1 MDYSRVKRQ
10 YTGQE
15 TPFRLS
21 APFKPT
27 GDQPKA
33 VNSLVDG
40 LKNGHWAQVLLGA
53 TGTGKTFTIA
63 KVIEQVQRPTLIIS
77 PNKTLA
83 AQTASEFKDFFPDN
97 AVYYFVSYYDYYQPE
112 SYIPQTDTYIEK
124 DSSRN
129 EEIDRL
135 RHSAT
140 MALFERKDV
149 IIVASVSCIYG
160 LGDPEDY
167 STMGLSLRPG
177 EEITRDQILS
187 RLVEMQYLRNDLNFT
202 RDTFRVRGDTID
214 VFPASANN
222 VAVRIEMFGDE
233 IDSLSEFDVLTGDI
247 VSERDHIGI
256 FPASHYVTTSGK
268 LKKAMISIE
277 AELEDRLK
285 ELRGQD
291 RILEA
296 QRLEQRTN
304 YDLEMMQEVGYCS
317 GIENYSRHM
326 SARQPG
332 DPPFT
337 LLDYFPEDFLIMVD
351 ESHITVPQLHAM
363 YNGDRSRK
371 HTLVDYG
378 FRLPSALDN
387 RPLTF
392 EEFTE
397 RINQIIY
404 VSATPGPYE
413 MGVQTNI
420 AEQIIRPTGLL
431 DPSIEVRPI
440 EGQMDDLLGEIH
452 KREDRNERV
461 LITTLTKKMA
471 EDLTDFLSEAG
482 VKVRYLHSDI
492 ATIERAEI
500 IRDLRAGVFD
510 VLVGINLLREGL
522 DMPEVSLVAILDADK
537 EGFLRND
544 TSMIQVIGRAARNA
558 HGHVIMYADRIT
570 KSMKYAIEETN
581 RRRSIQ
587 QAYNTEHHI
596 IPKTINKKVKN
607 LIDLTIINEEE
618 EEYGNN
624 SLVEAENLTDEALYK
639 KMKTAEKNM
648 KRASKDLEFEEAAK
662 WRDELSKCK
671 QQWTDRH
678 GSRAEAALKR
688 QASQIHRIHKPRK
701 KRI

>member
-1 MDYSRVKRQ
+1 MDRSRIKRE
-10 YTGQE
+10 YIE
-15 TPFRLS
+15 PARPFALK
-21 APFKPT
+21 APFEPR
-27 GDQPKA
+27 GDQPQA
-33 VNSLVDG
+33 IASLVEG
-40 LKNGHWAQVLLGA
+40 LQGGEWAQVLLGA
-53 TGTGKTFTIA
+53 TGTGKTFTMA
-63 KVIEQVQRPTLIIS
+63 KVIEEVQRPTLIIS

-112 SYIPQTDTYIEK
+112 SYVPQTDTYIEK

-140 MALFERKDV
+140 MALFERRDV

-167 STMGLSLRPG
+167 SSMGLSLRPG
-177 EEITRDQILS
+177 EEIERDKILEK
-187 RLVEMQYLRNDLNFT
+187 LVDMQYMRNDMNFT

-214 VFPASANN
+214 VFPASENN

-233 IDSLSEFDVLTGDI
+233 IDSLTEFDVLTGET
-247 VSERDHIGI
+247 VAERNHIGI
-256 FPASHYVTTSGK
+256 FPASHYVTSSEK
-268 LKKAMISIE
+268 LRHAVGTIE
-277 AELEDRLK
+277 KELDERLK
-285 ELRGQD
+285 ELRD
-291 RILEA
+291 SDKLLEA

-326 SARQPG
+326 SSRKPG
-332 DPPFT
+332 EPPFT
-337 LLDYFPEDFLIMVD
+337 LLDYFPEDFLIMID
-351 ESHITVPQLHAM
+351 ESHVTVPQLRAM
-363 YNGDRSRK
+363 YNGDQSRK
-371 HTLVDYG
+371 GTLVDYG

-392 EEFTE
+392 DEFTE

-413 MGVQTNI
+413 TGVATNT

-452 KREDRNERV
+452 KREDAGERV

-471 EDLTDFLSEAG
+471 EDLTDFLTEAG
-482 VKVRYLHSDI
+482 VKVRYLHSDV

-537 EGFLRND
+537 EGFLRSE
-544 TSMIQVIGRAARNA
+544 TSMIQVIGRAARNE

-570 KSMKYAIEETN
+570 KSMKYAIDETN
-581 RRRSIQ
+581 RRRTIQ
-587 QAYNTEHHI
+587 MAYNEEHHI
-596 IPKTINKKVKN
+596 TPHTVQKRVKD
-607 LIDLTIINEEE
+607 LIDLTKIEEKTAT
-618 EEYGNN
+618 YG
-624 SLVEAENLTDEALYK
+624 EKKATDELSDEEIYER
-639 KMKTAEKNM
+639 MKNCEKNM
-648 KRASKDLEFEEAAK
+648 KRAAKDLEFEEAAR
-662 WRDELSKCK
+662 WRDQLG
-671 QQWTDRH
+671 QLRQMWTDRY
-678 GSRAEAALKR
+678 GSRADEALKR
-688 QASQIHRIHKPRK
+688 QESAK
-701 KRI
+701 KRIYKPSKKRV